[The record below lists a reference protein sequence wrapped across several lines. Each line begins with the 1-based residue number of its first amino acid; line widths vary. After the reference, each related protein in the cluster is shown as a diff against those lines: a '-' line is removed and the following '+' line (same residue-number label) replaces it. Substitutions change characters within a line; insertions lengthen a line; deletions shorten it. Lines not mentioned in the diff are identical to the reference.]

1 MIFSKLVVQSCR
13 IKIIRPRLCC
23 AQLRNSNSS
32 SNFPNHGIDLDI
44 YHTLASTNK
53 VMADSFLLKQIEM
66 KDVKSELRW
75 KDEAIKGKDEAISSN
90 KLLID
95 KLNEEIIKKD
105 LELCQ
110 TKGLMNIRGMF
121 ELLLKICVSEQPA
134 NARLK
139 TVSQQ
144 IDHIMSLKNNQ
155 SNGKHT
161 KELLAATAECGS
173 NLHAFYGSL
182 SRSIHGQP
190 WHDHSIR
197 LFVNHL
203 TDADRMLAERI
214 VALLDLKIVPETS
227 D

>member
-1 MIFSKLVVQSCR
+1 MIFSKLVVQYCR
-13 IKIIRPRLCC
+13 IKTIRPRLCC

-66 KDVKSELRW
+66 KDVAMKSELRW

-90 KLLID
+90 KLLIA

-139 TVSQQ
+139 L
-144 IDHIMSLKNNQ
+144 I
-155 SNGKHT
+155 
-161 KELLAATAECGS
+161 
-173 NLHAFYGSL
+173 
-182 SRSIHGQP
+182 
-190 WHDHSIR
+190 
-197 LFVNHL
+197 
-203 TDADRMLAERI
+203 
-214 VALLDLKIVPETS
+214 TS
-227 D
+227 